1 MFQPITLMRGKL
13 LRLLQSIEFIMVD
26 SSIGDSMLL
35 PEIGWIRIG
44 LMIDTNI
51 TSQNV
56 HSFNPEYIKRSDSD
70 GIMLE
75 WFDRY
80 R

>member
-1 MFQPITLMRGKL
+1 MKKNRFEDNTAFMPNRFLYSKKTCK
-13 LRLLQSIEFIMVD
+13 SFIQNYV
-26 SSIGDSMLL
+26 
-35 PEIGWIRIG
+35 
-44 LMIDTNI
+44 
-51 TSQNV
+51 QNV